1 MSRASGDDQYSE
13 KDTAKRMD
21 DALRRALNT
30 PHKPHKDDIGKSAKS
45 PKRQGRAKT
54 KSA

>member
-1 MSRASGDDQYSE
+1 MAEDQYSE
-13 KDTAKRMD
+13 KETEKRMN

-30 PHKPHKDDIGKSAKS
+30 PHKPHTDVKAKKAKS
-45 PKRQGRAKT
+45 PKRRGRAKT